1 MSYLRWYMKG
11 MDRERSFRGVAM
23 SKGRLQG
30 ACVFMSDSNGTE
42 AQSEVH
48 LAVECN
54 TGLKCTLICSAV

>member
-30 ACVFMSDSNGTE
+30 ARVFMSDSNGTE
-42 AQSEVH
+42 AQSEVQNCI
-48 LAVECN
+48 LQLNV
-54 TGLKCTLICSAV
+54 